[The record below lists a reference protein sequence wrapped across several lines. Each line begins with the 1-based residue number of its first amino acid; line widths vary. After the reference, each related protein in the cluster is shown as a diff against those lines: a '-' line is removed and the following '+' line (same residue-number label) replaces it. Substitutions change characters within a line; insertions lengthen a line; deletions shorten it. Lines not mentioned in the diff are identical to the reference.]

1 VLFGGAGNDTFVVGI
16 GDTIDGSENDGD
28 NDVLDLR
35 GQTNYRIVRDPL
47 NPENGVVKF
56 FDNLGVQIGTLNFT
70 NIETVVT
77 CFTPGTRIMT
87 DRGEVAIEALAAGD
101 LVLTRDNGL
110 QPIRWIGRKT
120 LGAEALRAD
129 AALQPVLIRQGALGG
144 GLPERDMLVS
154 RQHRMLVEG
163 AGPALWFGEDEV
175 FVRALH
181 LTALPGVM
189 PAMVT
194 EVTYLHLLFDRHE
207 VIRADGAW
215 SESFQPGARALGG
228 LDPDEAHELYSIFAE
243 MPPGLDAAR
252 YDAARAT
259 LKAHEA
265 RAMLALP
272 PARGKA
278 SRAPIA
284 AA

>member
-1 VLFGGAGNDTFVVGI
+1 
-16 GDTIDGSENDGD
+16 
-28 NDVLDLR
+28 
-35 GQTNYRIVRDPL
+35 
-47 NPENGVVKF
+47 
-56 FDNLGVQIGTLNFT
+56 
-70 NIETVVT
+70 
-77 CFTPGTRIMT
+77 
-87 DRGEVAIEALAAGD
+87 
-101 LVLTRDNGL
+101 
-110 QPIRWIGRKT
+110 
-120 LGAEALRAD
+120 
-129 AALQPVLIRQGALGG
+129 
-144 GLPERDMLVS
+144 
-154 RQHRMLVEG
+154 MLVEG

-207 VIRADGAW
+207 VICADGAW

-228 LDPDEAHELYSIFAE
+228 LDPDQAHELYSIFAD

-252 YDAARAT
+252 YAPARST

-265 RAMLALP
+265 RAMLAP
-272 PARGKA
+272 EGRRQQAAGHRV
-278 SRAPIA
+278 PIA

>member
-1 VLFGGAGNDTFVVGI
+1 
-16 GDTIDGSENDGD
+16 
-28 NDVLDLR
+28 
-35 GQTNYRIVRDPL
+35 
-47 NPENGVVKF
+47 
-56 FDNLGVQIGTLNFT
+56 
-70 NIETVVT
+70 
-77 CFTPGTRIMT
+77 
-87 DRGEVAIEALAAGD
+87 
-101 LVLTRDNGL
+101 
-110 QPIRWIGRKT
+110 
-120 LGAEALRAD
+120 
-129 AALQPVLIRQGALGG
+129 LGG

-265 RAMLALP
+265 RAMLAP
-272 PARGKA
+272 PQAHTKA